1 MRTIYLS
8 AGHSVTKNSDRGA
21 SGNGFIE
28 GVEAAKIRQR
38 VVQILKSKY
47 DVTAVVDSDDSIL
60 SQTLAFFRNKTT
72 NKCIVVDIHFNAAS
86 PKATGTET
94 LVESNPTQ
102 FELDLAFC
110 LSDIAHKR
118 LNIPKRGNFRGI
130 QGVKSEAE
138 SHHGRLGWM
147 RLTGENALIELC
159 FISNK
164 SDMEAYQREFEN
176 YCSDLALV
184 LYKFAKD
191 EQKDILSPQS
201 TYTVKSGDTLW
212 GISQSQKISVV
223 DLRRLN
229 NLKNDT
235 LRVGQVLK
243 LA

>member
-8 AGHSVTKNSDRGA
+8 AGHSTVKNRDRGA
-21 SGNGFIE
+21 EGNGFIE

-38 VVQILKSKY
+38 VAQILKSKHN
-47 DVTAVVDSDDSIL
+47 VTAVVDVDDSIL

-94 LVESNPTQ
+94 LVGSNPTQ

-110 LSDIAHKR
+110 LSDIAHRR
-118 LNIPKRGNFRGI
+118 LNIPKRGNFKGR

-147 RLTGENALIELC
+147 RLTGENVLIELC

-164 SDMEAYQREFEN
+164 SDMDAYQREFEN
-176 YCSDLALV
+176 YCSDLASV

-191 EQKDILSPQS
+191 EHILSTQS
-201 TYTVKSGDTLW
+201 TYTVKIGDTLW

-223 DLRRLN
+223 DLRTLN

-235 LRVGQVLK
+235 LKVGQVLK
-243 LA
+243 IK